1 MLLRICLLILISFLA
16 IVHCAPSIRK
26 RDADFESVRTRLSRD
41 HSGKAG
47 DPKDK
52 YFHESTVSVSQPK
65 FMHCGHLLTC
75 HDSFTRITTA
85 GSPIESC
92 LTMTDGHTLRS

>member
-1 MLLRICLLILISFLA
+1 MLLRICLLILVSFS

-26 RDADFESVRTRLSRD
+26 RDADFESVRTRLWRD

-52 YFHESTVSVSQPK
+52 YFHESTVRGSQKPWIPTNVS
-65 FMHCGHLLTC
+65 
-75 HDSFTRITTA
+75 
-85 GSPIESC
+85 
-92 LTMTDGHTLRS
+92 

>member
-1 MLLRICLLILISFLA
+1 MLLRSVLFFFLFSLTRS
-16 IVHCAPSIRK
+16 APVINK

-52 YFHESTVSVSQPK
+52 YFHESTV
-65 FMHCGHLLTC
+65 CGQLTI
-75 HDSFTRITTA
+75 F
-85 GSPIESC
+85 
-92 LTMTDGHTLRS
+92 L